1 MKDRYKNNLFFNGE
15 NEYSNS
21 FQIQSYVEEVF
32 EKEGITINL
41 FPIDSDIHITTKEK
55 KKIISEWLDILPN
68 LNKLKSLSIRHK
80 VDIEFFQKI
89 CQIDSLESLEIWS
102 SNIADISEIS
112 KLKNL
117 KRLDLKGFNKLINI
131 KPVTKLKELQ
141 KFSIEKSFIIENYRC
156 ISELNNL
163 IGLQLNGDLFAPKNL
178 KLENISFINELK
190 NLEHLDLLNCNILS
204 KDLSPINELKNLK
217 RLDINEKVSSEM
229 KKSILES
236 NKKLNSGF
244 FVDWD
249 FQLNK
254 FYPGKDW

>member
-21 FQIQSYVEEVF
+21 YQIQSFVEEVF
-32 EKEGITINL
+32 EKDSITINL
-41 FPIDSDIHITTKEK
+41 FPIDFDNHITTKEK

-89 CQIDSLESLEIWS
+89 CQIDSLESLEVWS
-102 SNIADISEIS
+102 SNLADISEIS

-117 KRLDLKGFNKLINI
+117 KRLDLKGFNKLINV
-131 KPVTKLKELQ
+131 KPITKLKKLEKL
-141 KFSIEKSFIIENYRC
+141 SIEKSFLIDNYRC

-163 IGLQLNGDLFAPKNL
+163 IGLQLNGDLLAPKNL
-178 KLENISFINELK
+178 KIENISFIKELED
-190 NLEHLDLLNCNILS
+190 LEHLDLSNCIISS
-204 KDLSPINELKNLK
+204 KDLSPINKLKNLK
-217 RLDINEKVSSEM
+217 RLDINEKVSSEL

-254 FYPGKDW
+254 FHPGKDW